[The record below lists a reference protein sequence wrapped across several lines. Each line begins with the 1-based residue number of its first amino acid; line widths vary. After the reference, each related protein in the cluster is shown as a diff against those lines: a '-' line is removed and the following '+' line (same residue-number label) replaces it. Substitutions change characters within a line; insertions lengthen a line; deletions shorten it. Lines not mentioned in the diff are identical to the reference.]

1 MAAPILAVRGL
12 SVRYRS
18 KDGETY
24 ALDDVSLEL
33 AAGGIAA
40 VVGESGCGKST
51 LALAILG
58 LLPDAAEVLGGTVEY
73 RDRNLLALPESEL
86 RSIRGRRIAVIFQ
99 DPVAGL
105 NPVLTVGEQ
114 VAEILTA
121 HLRMSRREARRRAV
135 DVLEHVG
142 LPDPERVARSYP
154 FQLSGGMCQRVMI
167 AIATALD
174 PEILI
179 ADEPTSAL
187 DVTVQAQILREIQ
200 RLRRERGMAVLL
212 ITHDFGVVAQMADQV
227 SVMYAGRI
235 VERGPVETLL
245 KRPRHPY
252 AYALLSTLPGANRPD
267 RPLPSIPGTPP
278 ELSERAAHCPFV
290 PRCWKALARCRTEPP
305 PRFENAGPGHEV
317 ACYNPVW
324 HEGDT
329 SSSASQSSGAR

>member
-1 MAAPILAVRGL
+1 MAAPLLAVRGL

-18 KDGETY
+18 KESETY
-24 ALDDVSLEL
+24 ALDDVSLDL
-33 AAGGIAA
+33 APGRITA

-58 LLPDAAEVLGGTVEY
+58 LLPDAADVVAGRIDY
-73 RDRNLLALPESEL
+73 RGRNLLTLPEPEL
-86 RSIRGRRIAVIFQ
+86 RSIRGRHIAVIFQ

-105 NPVLTVGEQ
+105 NPVLTIGDQ

-121 HLRMSRREARRRAV
+121 HLRMSRREAKRRAV
-135 DVLEHVG
+135 DVLAHVG
-142 LPDPERVARSYP
+142 LPDPERVARAYP

-187 DVTVQAQILREIQ
+187 DVTVQAQILHELQ

-212 ITHDFGVVAQMADQV
+212 ITHDFGVVAQMADHV

-252 AYALLSTLPGANRPD
+252 GYALLSSLPGMNRPN
-267 RPLPSIPGTPP
+267 RPLPVIPGAPP
-278 ELSERAAHCPFV
+278 ELSAPPAHCPFV
-290 PRCWKALARCRTEPP
+290 PRCWKALARCRIEPP
-305 PRFENAGPGHEV
+305 PALTAAAPGHEV

-324 HEGDT
+324 HDDAE
-329 SSSASQSSGAR
+329 SSSASHSSGAR